1 MFCTFELRRES
12 TSQIGHFL
20 VTFVCNQ
27 KMTKNMQLLR
37 NCVSWVPARFINIL
51 YLKETVLL
59 EMAQNNYK
67 NIYISSLPFSQSN

>member
-1 MFCTFELRRES
+1 
-12 TSQIGHFL
+12 
-20 VTFVCNQ
+20 
-27 KMTKNMQLLR
+27 MQLLR